1 MIRHH
6 TLMHWV
12 QMTPFAGGGFSD
24 GEMFIQRFT
33 SDGKASVSPLLIGI
47 VSTLVHYRKSNWM

>member
-1 MIRHH
+1 
-6 TLMHWV
+6 MHWV